1 MTTAP
6 FSTDARFRRAQA
18 QPVRRRRPAAL
29 IARFARGLLLAAVT
43 LAGAYGASTLIVR
56 AETLR
61 IDTITVAG
69 NRHLSSGEVAAL
81 LAPLH
86 GASIVTA
93 DLERHRGRLL
103 ASSWIRAATLRR
115 VLPSTIAV
123 TIEERRPVGLARI
136 AARLYLLDDAGTI
149 ITEHGPALAGLDL
162 PIVDGLALR
171 DGAAGAVDR
180 ARTRLAARLIAA
192 LDVRPDLSGRVSQ
205 IDVADAHDAVV
216 LLADDPTLLHL
227 GDERFVERLDRY
239 LELAP
244 ALRDQARELDYAD
257 LRFDR
262 RVYVRPAGSG
272 RSP

>member
-1 MTTAP
+1 MTTLP

-18 QPVRRRRPAAL
+18 PPVRRRRPAAL
-29 IARFARGLLLAAVT
+29 IARFARGLLLVAVT
-43 LAGAYGASTLIVR
+43 LAGAYGASTLLVR
-56 AETLR
+56 AEALR
-61 IDTITVAG
+61 IDTITVEG
-69 NRHLSSGEVAAL
+69 NRHLSSGEAAAL
-81 LAPLH
+81 LTPLH

-93 DLERHRGRLL
+93 DLERHRERLL

-149 ITEHGPALAGLDL
+149 IAEHGPALAGLDL
-162 PIVDGLALR
+162 PIVDGLELR

-216 LLADDPTLLHL
+216 LLADDPALLHL

-262 RVYVRPAGSG
+262 RVYVRPAGNE
-272 RSP
+272 RRP